1 MAEISEFETEPEY
14 DGREIVVRYM
24 NAKGESRIHGGS
36 ALKGSQSYP
45 KKFGQALAKVRSKH
59 QKRNHRKA
67 MAWLRRARKSEQD
80 YDRRPRINKAWVAGA
95 NLQPVLDFLSAK
107 Q

>member
-67 MAWLRRARKSEQD
+67 MAWLA
-80 YDRRPRINKAWVAGA
+80 KASRTTIVAHASTKRGLLA
-95 NLQPVLDFLSAK
+95 QTCS
-107 Q
+107 QC